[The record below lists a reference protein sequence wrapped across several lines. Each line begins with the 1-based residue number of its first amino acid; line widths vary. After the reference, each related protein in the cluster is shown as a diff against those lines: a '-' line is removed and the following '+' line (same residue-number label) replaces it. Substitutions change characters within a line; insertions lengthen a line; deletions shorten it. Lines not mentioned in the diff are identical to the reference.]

1 MVMPQEVFE
10 RIELDITLID
20 VNDNS
25 PHFLQSSVQVDIA
38 EGQTTRVEVPGLVA
52 EDKDA
57 SSKLSYQIDEKDL
70 FQLEVTDGRAF
81 LVLKAALGLL
91 TKTKSHPIINYK
103 KSEINHKKKSFNFF
117 AFNKF

>member
-38 EGQTTRVEVPGLVA
+38 EGQLTRVEVPELVA

-57 SSKLSYQIDEKDL
+57 SSKLSYQIDEEDL
-70 FQLEVTDGRAF
+70 FQLEVADGRAF
-81 LVLKAALGLL
+81 LVLKAALGLFQNRFPLIIHWTFTIELKSL
-91 TKTKSHPIINYK
+91 T
-103 KSEINHKKKSFNFF
+103 NH
-117 AFNKF
+117 